1 MMPGLW
7 GPPGEMPPAVAA
19 MHGDTALITARGMAR
34 VDRGAGLVARIIAR
48 IIGFPPSSLAVP
60 LEVEIRRDESGET
73 WTRRFGDTSFASRMT
88 RREGRVVEHFG
99 PLAFAFDLQPVANGH
114 AMRLARWWCGQLRLP
129 LPFAPRIAAAET
141 DQDGRFT
148 FNVRITLPLFG
159 LLIAY
164 HGSLV
169 VAAKALDPAAWSL
182 SDEHRI
188 PRRNRG

>member
-1 MMPGLW
+1 MPGIW
-7 GPPGEMPPAVAA
+7 GPPGEMPPAIAA
-19 MHGDTALITARGMAR
+19 LHGDTALITARGMAR
-34 VDRGAGLVARIIAR
+34 VDRGAGLVPRMIAR

-114 AMRLARWWCGQLRLP
+114 AMRLARWWCGPLRLP
-129 LPFAPRIAAAET
+129 LLFAPRIAATET
-141 DQDGRFT
+141 DQNGRFT
-148 FNVRITLPLFG
+148 FNVHIMLPLFG

-164 HGSLV
+164 RGSLV